1 MIDESH
7 QTIDEILESL
17 RAEDR
22 ISLPLLYQLTDL
34 SPRELDAFCSS
45 WSQFDPDKRRLIIR
59 HLADI
64 SEENFQVDFTDIFA
78 HCLSDEVAVVRRAS
92 LDGLWDS
99 EKLSLI
105 APVVEVM
112 EKDDDIGVRALAAA
126 TLGHFVL
133 LAEWR
138 QIPLESSEPIVE
150 ALLKVLENSDTPLE
164 IRRSALE
171 AISASADKRVAPLI
185 DDAYE
190 NGDPELRISALF
202 AMGRSANSRWLPEIM
217 TEMISARFDM
227 RVEAA
232 RAAGGIGHSDSVQDL
247 AQLLIDDELE
257 VKLAAISSLG
267 KIGGSRAQ
275 ELLETLADDPEF
287 GELQEAALEALEE
300 LTWLGGEI
308 DLSFMDWENSGD
320 AEPFLSA

>member
-1 MIDESH
+1 MIDQSPQSIE
-7 QTIDEILESL
+7 EILEYL
-17 RAEDR
+17 REQEH
-22 ISLPLLYQLTDL
+22 ISLPLLYQLTDM
-34 SPRELDAFCSS
+34 SPIELDTFFSS
-45 WSQFDPDKRRLIIR
+45 WSQFESEKRRLIIR

-64 SEENFQVDFTDIFA
+64 SEENFQVDFTEIFA
-78 HCLSDEVAVVRRAS
+78 HCLFDEAAAVRKAS

-99 EKLSLI
+99 DKLSLI
-105 APVVEVM
+105 DPIIDVM
-112 EKDDDIGVRALAAA
+112 ERDEDISVRALAAA

-133 LAEWR
+133 LAEWQ
-138 QIPLESSEPIVE
+138 QIPLNRSEPIVE
-150 ALLKVLENSDTPLE
+150 ALVKVLENNDTPIE

-171 AISASADKRVAPLI
+171 AISASASQRVPNFI

-190 NGDPELRISALF
+190 SDDTELRISAIF
-202 AMGRSANSRWLPEIM
+202 AMGRSADSRWLPEIT
-217 TEMISARFDM
+217 TEMASARFEM

-232 RAAGGIGHSDSVQDL
+232 RAAGGIGHTDSIQDL

-267 KIGGSRAQ
+267 KIGGDRAQ
-275 ELLETLADDPEF
+275 ELLEALADDPEF
-287 GELQEAALEALEE
+287 GELQEAALDAMEE
-300 LTWLGGEI
+300 LTWLGGDI

>member
-1 MIDESH
+1 MIDKSP
-7 QTIDEILESL
+7 QSIDEILEYL
-17 RAEDR
+17 REQEH
-22 ISLPLLYQLTDL
+22 ISLPLLYQMTDL
-34 SPRELDAFCSS
+34 SPVELDTFCNS
-45 WSQFDPDKRRLIIR
+45 WSQFDSEKRRLIIR

-64 SEENFQVDFTDIFA
+64 SEENFQVDFTEIFA
-78 HCLSDEVAVVRRAS
+78 HCLFDEAAAVRKAS

-99 EKLSLI
+99 DKLSLI
-105 APVVEVM
+105 DPIIDVM
-112 EKDDDIGVRALAAA
+112 ERDEDISVRALAAA

-133 LAEWR
+133 LAEWQ
-138 QIPLESSEPIVE
+138 QIPLNRSEPIVE
-150 ALLKVLENSDTPLE
+150 ALVKVLENNDTPIE

-171 AISASADKRVAPLI
+171 AISASASQRVPNFI

-190 NGDPELRISALF
+190 SDDTELRISAIF
-202 AMGRSANSRWLPEIM
+202 AMGRSADSRWLPEIT
-217 TEMISARFDM
+217 TEMASAWFEM

-232 RAAGGIGHSDSVQDL
+232 RAAGGIGHTDSIQDL

-267 KIGGSRAQ
+267 KIGGDRAQ

-287 GELQEAALEALEE
+287 GELHEAALEALEE
-300 LTWLGGEI
+300 LTWLGGDI

>member
-1 MIDESH
+1 
-7 QTIDEILESL
+7 
-17 RAEDR
+17 
-22 ISLPLLYQLTDL
+22 LTDL
-34 SPRELDAFCSS
+34 SPSELDAFYSS
-45 WSQFDPDKRRLIIR
+45 WSQFESERRKLIIR

-64 SEENFQVDFTDIFA
+64 SEENFHVDFTEIFA
-78 HCLSDEVAVVRRAS
+78 HCLSDEMAAVRKAS
-92 LDGLWDS
+92 LDGLWDTD
-99 EKLSLI
+99 KLSLI
-105 APVVEVM
+105 EPIIEVM
-112 EKDDDIGVRALAAA
+112 EKDEDIAVRALAAA

-133 LAEWR
+133 LAEWQ
-138 QIPLESSEPIVE
+138 QIPLETSEPIVE
-150 ALLKVLENSDTPLE
+150 ALLKVLENNDTPFE
-164 IRRSALE
+164 IRRSSLE
-171 AISASADKRVAPLI
+171 AISASADQRIPNFI

-190 NGDPELRISALF
+190 SDETELRVSAIF
-202 AMGRSANSRWLPEIM
+202 AMGRSADSRWLPEIM
-217 TEMISARFDM
+217 TEMTSARFDL

-287 GELQEAALEALEE
+287 GELHEAAQEALEE
-300 LTWLGGEI
+300 LSWLGGEI